1 MDAYEL
7 VGLLPRPKGGFVLP
21 SHRYTGP
28 YNPLEKQLDKY
39 DNPLPDQKPFNAVDR
54 ISLHHDIC
62 YRDGK
67 ESKRRCDDDM
77 LKELD
82 KLKPKNSR
90 EKFDKN
96 LVRTVIGIKR
106 KLDRPPPSHPSVLSK
121 TLRGGGASPARV
133 RSTMQEKDFKKP
145 RRLAKDIFSLNKD
158 VSERQNDVQNYVNN
172 SNLYKKPELAAAPQT
187 DAVKEFDLTNTE
199 NAYTD
204 SLSVLDT
211 NKVNLKANT
220 ELSFLPQQN
229 KTAVLDDMPALALCM
244 NNPYLMTMQTTRS
257 MQETSSKDSHVEN
270 GDDNND
276 FLTILNDLKYLYTSS
291 ASQKSSVRSK
301 KLDVLINFFS
311 KFNKDNELQLDDKKC
326 LTYRNI
332 NTAVKFSVYVD
343 CFVKYPEETRS
354 KTTFPTYFQELFLD
368 KILNSQ
374 SRFSPAVYQPSSI
387 GKRQKKKKTKKQQ
400 HRATGASTGQEK
412 KTF

>member
-1 MDAYEL
+1 M
-7 VGLLPRPKGGFVLP
+7 LP

-28 YNPLEKQLDKY
+28 YNPLEKQLDEY
-39 DNPLPDQKPFNAVDR
+39 DNPLPNQKPFNAVDR
-54 ISLHHDIC
+54 ISLRHDIC

-77 LKELD
+77 LEELD

-158 VSERQNDVQNYVNN
+158 ISERQNNVQNYVNN
-172 SNLYKKPELAAAPQT
+172 SNLYKKPELVAPHPDT
-187 DAVKEFDLTNTE
+187 VKEFDLTNTE

-204 SLSVLDT
+204 SLSALDT

-229 KTAVLDDMPALALCM
+229 KTAVFDGMPALALCM

-291 ASQKSSVRSK
+291 ASQKSNVRSE

-374 SRFSPAVYQPSSI
+374 SRFSPTVYQPSSV
-387 GKRQKKKKTKKQQ
+387 GNRYKKKKTKKQQ
-400 HRATGASTGQEK
+400 RRAAPSASTRQEK
-412 KTF
+412 KTS

>member
-1 MDAYEL
+1 MDAYKL

-28 YNPLEKQLDKY
+28 YNPLEKQLDEY

-54 ISLHHDIC
+54 FSLRHDIC

-77 LKELD
+77 LEELD

-106 KLDRPPPSHPSVLSK
+106 KLDPPPPSHPSILSK
-121 TLRGGGASPARV
+121 TFRGGGSPAHV
-133 RSTMQEKDFKKP
+133 RSTMQEKDFTKP
-145 RRLAKDIFSLNKD
+145 RLAKNVFSLNKD
-158 VSERQNDVQNYVNN
+158 ISERQNNIQNYVNN
-172 SNLYKKPELAAAPQT
+172 SNLYKKPELAAPQA

-204 SLSVLDT
+204 SLSALDT
-211 NKVNLKANT
+211 NKVSLKANT

-229 KTAVLDDMPALALCM
+229 KTAVFDDMPALVLCM

-257 MQETSSKDSHVEN
+257 MQETSSKDSHIEN
-270 GDDNND
+270 DDNND

-291 ASQKSSVRSK
+291 ASQKSNVRSE

-374 SRFSPAVYQPSSI
+374 SRFSPTAYQPSSV
-387 GKRQKKKKTKKQQ
+387 RHKKKKTKKQQ
-400 HRATGASTGQEK
+400 RRRATSASTRQENS
-412 KTF
+412 

>member
-1 MDAYEL
+1 
-7 VGLLPRPKGGFVLP
+7 
-21 SHRYTGP
+21 
-28 YNPLEKQLDKY
+28 
-39 DNPLPDQKPFNAVDR
+39 
-54 ISLHHDIC
+54 
-62 YRDGK
+62 
-67 ESKRRCDDDM
+67 M

-121 TLRGGGASPARV
+121 TLRGGDASPARV

-158 VSERQNDVQNYVNN
+158 ISERQNSVQNYVNN
-172 SNLYKKPELAAAPQT
+172 SNLYKKPELVAASQT

-270 GDDNND
+270 GNDNND

-291 ASQKSSVRSK
+291 ASQKSNVRSK

-400 HRATGASTGQEK
+400 HRATSASTGQEK

>member
-1 MDAYEL
+1 M
-7 VGLLPRPKGGFVLP
+7 LP

-28 YNPLEKQLDKY
+28 YNPLEKQLDEY

-54 ISLHHDIC
+54 FSLRHDIC

-77 LKELD
+77 LEELD

-106 KLDRPPPSHPSVLSK
+106 KLDPPPPSHPSILSK
-121 TLRGGGASPARV
+121 TFRGGGSSARV
-133 RSTMQEKDFKKP
+133 RSTMQEKDFTKP
-145 RRLAKDIFSLNKD
+145 RPAKNGFSLNKD
-158 VSERQNDVQNYVNN
+158 ISERQNNIQNYVNN
-172 SNLYKKPELAAAPQT
+172 SNLYKKPELAAPQA

-199 NAYTD
+199 NAYTN
-204 SLSVLDT
+204 SLSALDT
-211 NKVNLKANT
+211 NKVSLKANT

-229 KTAVLDDMPALALCM
+229 KTAVFDGMPALVLCM

-257 MQETSSKDSHVEN
+257 MQETSSKDSHIEN
-270 GDDNND
+270 DDKND

-291 ASQKSSVRSK
+291 ASQKSNVRSE

-374 SRFSPAVYQPSSI
+374 SRFSPTAYQPSSV
-387 GKRQKKKKTKKQQ
+387 RHKKKKTKKQQ
-400 HRATGASTGQEK
+400 RRRATSASTRQENS
-412 KTF
+412 